1 MLTKVLHPIC
11 TELSRM
17 DRDELGRLL
26 GLGKKELG
34 SRLQGDTQ
42 FTVPELMSVAQWL
55 GRPAS
60 VFFARFE
67 CLLGRG
73 NHFDERLP

>member
-11 TELSRM
+11 AELSRM
-17 DRDELGRLL
+17 DREELGRLL

-34 SRLQGDTQ
+34 SRLHGDTQ
-42 FTVPELMSVAQWL
+42 FTVPELRSVAQWL

-60 VFFARFE
+60 VFFASFDRI
-67 CLLGRG
+67 LGG
-73 NHFDERLP
+73 DDKFTEGLP